1 MIFFKRNKILLTS
14 LVEMTMKLLV
24 WDRPQESVTL
34 TDRLYDPTAI
44 GADKVTTP
52 VENKGWNHSNFYRP
66 FETHLAKWILS
77 FLWIK
82 FRLNLRDIA
91 FLKLKNIY
99 NYCLAFLKRKWIN
112 KHFEPNYW
120 SSLLRNHSIT
130 HIIQIHTNMI
140 IKIHKY
146 IYVLI
151 CFFWYLNWFTWIYIN
166 GKFSRGTEWE
176 CSGHAC

>member
-1 MIFFKRNKILLTS
+1 MDSIIF
-14 LVEMTMKLLV
+14 M
-24 WDRPQESVTL
+24 D
-34 TDRLYDPTAI
+34 
-44 GADKVTTP
+44 
-52 VENKGWNHSNFYRP
+52 
-66 FETHLAKWILS
+66 
-77 FLWIK
+77 K

-176 CSGHAC
+176 CSGHACYNWGVNDGPEGCRMRQSYGCRKSTHLGTISWISRRHL

>member
-1 MIFFKRNKILLTS
+1 MKPFQFQQTFWNAFSKMDSIIF
-14 LVEMTMKLLV
+14 M
-24 WDRPQESVTL
+24 D
-34 TDRLYDPTAI
+34 
-44 GADKVTTP
+44 
-52 VENKGWNHSNFYRP
+52 
-66 FETHLAKWILS
+66 
-77 FLWIK
+77 K

-146 IYVLI
+146 IYFLI
-151 CFFWYLNWFTWIYIN
+151 CFFLVSKLIYLNLYQWQILQRNWVRMFRTCLLELGCKWW
-166 GKFSRGTEWE
+166 SRGLSYETKLWM
-176 CSGHAC
+176 